1 MAKTQIKN
9 YVFKPG
15 IGASDNRFPNAY
27 GLINSNK
34 TFIQKEMSAYIADK
48 VAAASQYTPTA
59 AVYLPVTGLLQLTIG
74 THNFNVGDAIIIAA
88 GGLTFTNSSSGAVP
102 FLGKALIV
110 LATTANATVIVDA
123 GISTDLSAHS
133 WVSSVTNATQDVF
146 YNYSNTSVIKCERDV
161 GYVIDA
167 YLNDLRYNG
176 NEKTYNTI
184 KYYWDQTV
192 AQVDGDRGAE
202 LAAHNFISNLIRT
215 NILPQVSYS
224 ASNSEVSQ
232 TTTGTA
238 TEATTQFTPTD
249 ATYIPTTGKMTI
261 TIGSH
266 TLAVGDEIHIAPGGI
281 TFTCALDGN
290 ASLHPYPRRQGV
302 PNTKGKDPYYYAPIT
317 IISVTSTTITASVGI
332 SSDSSLHTFSS
343 ALSNAVTAGPSAKI
357 KTLSFNTVDTIQNG
371 LLSLPKLV
379 NEGVGS
385 IKFQGKYSIDEILL
399 ITNSTRSEIIY
410 NFTTIATGGEV
421 TINTNT
427 VVEDPDFAKFLQIT
441 DGITTIR
448 LNYNTN
454 AHSNTDDIQLFVEQ
468 IENGKSV
475 VTTRPYDFGTD
486 AIERPRA
493 ANPLS
498 MLDADFEY
506 GLQPTKWAAIA
517 TLRGYPS
524 VYEVPGTDT
533 QVVSVVSDAS
543 AGTGGV
549 GQSLITVT
557 TTSAHGFLAGTP
569 ITIKALEDSVTGAAR
584 AEGSFVIVEIPSATT
599 FTFYAKSKVG
609 TVNPTTLST
618 SYTQLR
624 QAGFYTGA
632 SIGSPT
638 FTVVSNGSNGTLQAE
653 LDVAIGSTILPFDG
667 GAPEIGSPLTNAS
680 IPTGSQVTGIIDTS
694 AGGGDYLT
702 LTLTANALPGDNTI
716 TVADTT
722 GVLEDLA
729 VDNGSGTAIYV
740 TDITGNVIS
749 FSGNFTQT
757 LLANDLVYTNI
768 APNINI
774 PNGSDA
780 SFNISTAGG
789 TYTLDGIANSGEQYQ
804 IGDRIVILGTLFNG
818 TSPANDLTLIVDTV
832 DSADGVVTVTLSGT
846 AIPGTGSYTALVGT
860 SQGGTGTLGT
870 FDIGFENTVYN
881 SVTLATPNNSTGY
894 TVGDIIVVSGSS
906 IEPNGGTS
914 PAEDLYI
921 TVDAVETTAGQALTS
936 TIQTG
941 GTGYSAATAV
951 ATTGG
956 TGTGLTFDTTVN
968 ASNVITSVVINSP
981 GTGYTQLDIVTIS
994 GGGGD
999 ATFRIDTVKAV
1010 GEITSIS
1017 AVGTAPNQN
1026 NSTTN
1031 PAWTTNSA
1039 AGANAQFTVAQIGAA
1054 YDAISIDVAGTD
1066 FIPTNT
1072 ITILGTQLGGATPA
1086 NDLTITVDTVDG
1098 LGGIATVSFAG
1109 TAFNGNTKLAIVG
1122 SNRLG
1127 TAASFDTAL
1136 SAGTYTTSINAG
1148 GTGYGVGQTLL
1159 IQAGAGLPGNTPAN
1173 NLTVTV
1179 TSVDSVAGGVITGI
1193 TSSGTAFDGTAT
1205 YNELTGA
1212 VQSVTGTAFTVNL
1225 SKVGDTYV
1233 GIVVSAPGSGYAVG
1247 NSFTITG
1254 ASLNGESPLNDIYIR
1269 VASVNGAGAI
1279 QTFVTTL
1286 SSADPGSIFTLIS
1299 TIVMTEATTATM
1311 TRLDSVAYS
1320 ALATIDASFTNAH
1333 GLVPGAS
1340 FITTIISDDDSNN
1353 HKLTAGSYIA
1363 TNIPTVNSLRFQA
1376 RSVGA
1381 ISVAGGQIQGSVYP
1395 RPDSFFVHRPFDGGV
1410 MLGTGGPQHGAQA
1423 IRQSKKYIRYQSGK
1437 GIMYTTGALFAPS
1450 YDIRSLTADGIEVN
1464 SLITVV
1470 TDDND
1475 HGVQEG
1481 GVIRLIGVET
1491 PGFNSGEQTA
1501 VPPKFDYTV
1510 EEVIDERTF
1519 KVRAVRR
1526 LGATT
1531 AVLGFGSQMS
1541 VIAWHGATVRSGIF
1555 DDQNGIYWEFDG
1567 TNVSVNQRT
1576 GTRQLA
1582 GTIAL
1587 EVDNNLI
1594 TGTNTRFQDQLKA
1607 GDRIII
1613 KGMTHVVS
1621 HVNSQTAITVT
1632 PDFRGVVNITGA
1644 KINLVAD
1651 KKVKQR
1657 DFNLDRL
1664 DGTGPSGY
1672 DIDIAKM
1679 QMIGIQY
1686 SWYGAGFIDFML
1698 RGSNGNFVFAH
1709 RMRNSNI
1716 NTEAFMRSGNLP
1728 VRYEVTN
1735 EGPSGKLSA
1744 AMTNSQTTLELFDGS
1759 FFPNSGTIYIDNEI
1773 MTFTGRTDNTLT
1785 GLTRGA
1791 TFTNFQAG
1799 ANRTYTASAATTHT
1813 DRTGV
1818 ILISQ
1823 TITPLISHW
1832 GSAFITDGGF
1842 DSDRG
1847 YIFSYAE
1854 TGVEVSTTK
1863 QTAFM
1868 IRLAPSVSNALI
1880 GDLGERELLNR
1891 AQLLLT
1897 GLEVTSEGTDSA
1909 DALVK
1914 GGIVIEGV
1922 LNPQNYPLNPSDVG
1936 WSGLSTVAQGGQPS
1950 FAQVAAGGGVT
1961 WSDGA
1966 SATTANI
1973 TAQAD
1978 MSAQLDSGI
1987 YNSRGGFYWSDFFYV
2002 NATDYRNTFGDNN
2015 SSYVVGKSI
2024 TGTNIPSGTTIDNAY
2039 INSSGNYGYFYLSKP
2054 LDNSGIS
2061 ANTSNAVTIT
2071 FPTAVTSKNYGYFT
2085 QASFASS
2092 GGTIGTNV
2100 TGGGG
2105 GITVPANTQINNVQL
2120 ESWAGISYYYVQL
2133 NNSFN
2138 GALPAGSGTLALE
2151 FIAPP
2156 FAQPGETIFSFIA
2169 VPGERS
2175 TLDLNELKE
2184 LTNTPLGGRGTY
2196 PNGPDVL
2203 AINVYKVSGAASS
2216 ANIIIR
2222 WGEAQA

>member
-1 MAKTQIKN
+1 M
-9 YVFKPG
+9 
-15 IGASDNRFPNAY
+15 
-27 GLINSNK
+27 
-34 TFIQKEMSAYIADK
+34 E
-48 VAAASQYTPTA
+48 
-59 AVYLPVTGLLQLTIG
+59 
-74 THNFNVGDAIIIAA
+74 
-88 GGLTFTNSSSGAVP
+88 
-102 FLGKALIV
+102 
-110 LATTANATVIVDA
+110 
-123 GISTDLSAHS
+123 
-133 WVSSVTNATQDVF
+133 
-146 YNYSNTSVIKCERDV
+146 
-161 GYVIDA
+161 
-167 YLNDLRYNG
+167 
-176 NEKTYNTI
+176 
-184 KYYWDQTV
+184 
-192 AQVDGDRGAE
+192 
-202 LAAHNFISNLIRT
+202 
-215 NILPQVSYS
+215 
-224 ASNSEVSQ
+224 
-232 TTTGTA
+232 
-238 TEATTQFTPTD
+238 
-249 ATYIPTTGKMTI
+249 IPTT
-261 TIGSH
+261 S
-266 TLAVGDEIHIAPGGI
+266 
-281 TFTCALDGN
+281 
-290 ASLHPYPRRQGV
+290 
-302 PNTKGKDPYYYAPIT
+302 
-317 IISVTSTTITASVGI
+317 
-332 SSDSSLHTFSS
+332 
-343 ALSNAVTAGPSAKI
+343 
-357 KTLSFNTVDTIQNG
+357 
-371 LLSLPKLV
+371 
-379 NEGVGS
+379 
-385 IKFQGKYSIDEILL
+385 
-399 ITNSTRSEIIY
+399 
-410 NFTTIATGGEV
+410 
-421 TINTNT
+421 
-427 VVEDPDFAKFLQIT
+427 
-441 DGITTIR
+441 
-448 LNYNTN
+448 
-454 AHSNTDDIQLFVEQ
+454 
-468 IENGKSV
+468 
-475 VTTRPYDFGTD
+475 
-486 AIERPRA
+486 
-493 ANPLS
+493 
-498 MLDADFEY
+498 
-506 GLQPTKWAAIA
+506 
-517 TLRGYPS
+517 
-524 VYEVPGTDT
+524 
-533 QVVSVVSDAS
+533 
-543 AGTGGV
+543 
-549 GQSLITVT
+549 
-557 TTSAHGFLAGTP
+557 
-569 ITIKALEDSVTGAAR
+569 
-584 AEGSFVIVEIPSATT
+584 T

-638 FTVVSNGSNGTLQAE
+638 FTVVSNGSSGTLQAE

-694 AGGGDYLT
+694 AGGGDYIT
-702 LTLTANALPGDNTI
+702 LTLAANVLPGDNTI
-716 TVADTT
+716 TVTDIT

-749 FSGNFTQT
+749 FSGNFTQA
-757 LLANDLVYTNI
+757 LSANDLVYTNI

-774 PNGSDA
+774 PNGSNA
-780 SFNISTAGG
+780 SFNISMAGG
-789 TYTLDGIANSGEQYQ
+789 TYTLDGIANSGELYQ
-804 IGDRIVILGTLFNG
+804 IGDRIVILGPVLNG
-818 TSPANDLTLIVDTV
+818 TSPANDLTIIVDTV
-832 DSADGVVTVTLSGT
+832 DSAGGVATVTLSGT
-846 AIPGTGSYTALVGT
+846 AIPGTGSYTALFGT

-906 IEPNGGTS
+906 IEPNSGTS

-941 GTGYSAATAV
+941 GTGYSAAVGV

-956 TGTGLTFDTTVN
+956 TGNGLTFDTTVD
-968 ASNVITSVVINSP
+968 ASNVITSAVINSQ
-981 GTGYTQLDIVTIS
+981 GTGYTQFDVVTIS

-1017 AVGTAPNQN
+1017 AVGTAPVRVT
-1026 NSTTN
+1026 STTN
-1031 PAWTTNSA
+1031 PSWTTTSV
-1039 AGANAQFTVAQIGAA
+1039 AGANAQFTVAQIGAT
-1054 YDAISIDVAGTD
+1054 YDAVSIDVAGTD

-1072 ITILGTQLGGATPA
+1072 ITILGTELGGATPA
-1086 NDLTITVDTVDG
+1086 NDLTITVDNVDG
-1098 LGGIATVSFAG
+1098 LGGITVVSISG
-1109 TAFNGNTKLAIVG
+1109 TAFNGNTRPSLLG

-1159 IQAGAGLPGNTPAN
+1159 IQASAGLPGNTPAN
-1173 NLTVTV
+1173 DLTVTV
-1179 TSVDSVAGGVITGI
+1179 TSVDSIAGGVITGI

-1205 YNELTGA
+1205 YNAVPGI
-1212 VQSVTGTAFTVNL
+1212 VQSVTGTAFTVNF

-1269 VASVNGAGAI
+1269 VASVDGAGAI

-1286 SSADPGSIFTLIS
+1286 PSADPGSIVTLIS

-1320 ALATIDASFTNAH
+1320 ALATIDATFANAH

-1340 FITTIISDDDSNN
+1340 FITTITSDDDSNN
-1353 HKLTAGSYIA
+1353 HKLTSGSYIA

-1376 RSVGA
+1376 RAVGA
-1381 ISVAGGQIQGSVYP
+1381 ISVVDGPLQGSIYP

-1450 YDIRSLTADGIEVN
+1450 YDIRSLTADGIEVGA
-1464 SLITVV
+1464 LITVV

-1594 TGTNTRFQDQLKA
+1594 AGTNTRFQDQLKA

-1813 DRTGV
+1813 DRVGV

-1854 TGVEVSTTK
+1854 TAIEVSTTK

-1880 GDLGERELLNR
+1880 GDLGTRELLNR

-1897 GLEVTSEGTDSA
+1897 GLEVTSEGTDDA

-1978 MSAQLDSGI
+1978 MTVQLDSGI
-1987 YNSRGGFYWSDFFYV
+1987 YNSRGGSYWSTYLYV
-2002 NATDYRNTFGDNN
+2002 SGNDYRNTFGDNN
-2015 SSYVVGKSI
+2015 SSHVIGLPIS
-2024 TGTNIPSGTTIDNAY
+2024 GTNIQSGTLIDDVY
-2039 INSSGNYGYFYLSKP
+2039 IDSSSNYGSMRLSKP
-2054 LDNSGIS
+2054 LTGGGIS
-2061 ANTSNAVTIT
+2061 ANTADAATIT

-2092 GGTIGTNV
+2092 GGTVGTNV
-2100 TGGGG
+2100 TGGGA

-2120 ESWAGISYYYVQL
+2120 ENWGGTSYYYVQL

-2138 GALPAGSGTLALE
+2138 GALAAGTGTLALE
-2151 FIAPP
+2151 FVQPP